1 MFVGIAGVAE
11 EDWVATAAVVETGL
25 GFSAALGAFVLGL
38 TAAAAA
44 AASLVPKRETKMDSR
59 EDLTSAAL
67 AHLMRL
73 LAEQMIR
80 TDTVLTEGQKHQ
92 P

>member
-11 EDWVATAAVVETGL
+11 EDWAATAAVVETGFGF
-25 GFSAALGAFVLGL
+25 GFSAALGAFVLGF
-38 TAAAAA
+38 AAAA

-73 LAEQMIR
+73 LAEQIIH
-80 TDTVLTEGQKHQ
+80 TDRVLTEGQKHQ

>member
-11 EDWVATAAVVETGL
+11 DDWVATAAVVETGL

-38 TAAAAA
+38 AAAAAAAA

-59 EDLTSAAL
+59 EDLTSTAL

-73 LAEQMIR
+73 LAE
-80 TDTVLTEGQKHQ
+80 
-92 P
+92 